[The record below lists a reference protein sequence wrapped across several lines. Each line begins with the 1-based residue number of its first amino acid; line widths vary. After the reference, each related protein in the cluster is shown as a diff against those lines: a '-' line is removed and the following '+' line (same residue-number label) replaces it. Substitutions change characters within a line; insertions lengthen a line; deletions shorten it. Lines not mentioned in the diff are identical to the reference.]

1 MENESMG
8 AASGQEAAGAVSG
21 LPAQEAGTPADGVGG
36 AAEGNGG
43 SEESG
48 AAFSEAGG
56 SDGEGDGGAASG
68 GTTPPKAERTPE
80 DRQRDA
86 EFARRRREAEVER
99 RIEEART
106 QARADATIAALG
118 GVNPYTHGEMKDAHD
133 VRIYERMRRIH
144 ERGGD
149 PVADFAAS
157 EAEEAREAA
166 ETARQAAESR
176 ERYDRELAD
185 FAAAHPD
192 VSVKELLAD
201 PDFGEYA
208 EGKIGKKSLSELY
221 DGYNRFV
228 GKFRADADRRVEEER
243 DRMAQRVANAQA
255 SPGAASV
262 GGDPAPEFFTR
273 EQVAAMSQSEV
284 TKNLDKIYAS
294 QKRW

>member
-1 MENESMG
+1 MDNESMG
-8 AASGQEAAGAVSG
+8 TAPGQEAAGAVTES
-21 LPAQEAGTPADGVGG
+21 PAQEVGTPTDGAGG

-56 SDGEGDGGAASG
+56 SDGDGGAASG
-68 GTTPPKAERTPE
+68 GATPPKAERTPE

-166 ETARQAAESR
+166 ETARQVAESR

-185 FAAAHPD
+185 FAAAYPD
-192 VSVKELLAD
+192 VSVDELLAD

-262 GGDPAPEFFTR
+262 GGNPAPEFFTR

-294 QKRW
+294 MKKW